1 MRLEYFQMI
10 DRILEIKLEDPS
22 IRMEARVPTKST
34 VFEGHFPGYP
44 LMPAVL
50 LIETMAQ
57 TAGLLLL
64 ARIAFARLPV
74 LAAVKSA
81 KVRRQVSPGDTLI
94 VEGRVL
100 HEGSGFAIAK
110 GAISVAGKAACEAEL
125 TYRILPFPDP
135 QVRIELQSVAA
146 QVGLRLEAL
155 NDAR

>member
-10 DRILEIKLEDPS
+10 DRVLEIKLEDPS
-22 IRMEARVPTKST
+22 IRMEARVPTTST

-57 TAGLLLL
+57 TAGLLIL
-64 ARIAFARLPV
+64 ARIGFARIPI

-81 KVRRQVSPGDTLI
+81 KVRRQVNPGDILI

-110 GAISVAGKAACEAEL
+110 GAISVDEKSACEAEL

-135 QVRIELQSVAA
+135 KVRAELESVAA
-146 QVGLRLEAL
+146 EVGLRLEAL
-155 NDAR
+155 DHAG

>member
-22 IRMEARVPTKST
+22 IRMEARVPTTST

-57 TAGLLLL
+57 TAGLLIL
-64 ARIAFARLPV
+64 ARIAFARIPI

-81 KVRRQVSPGDTLI
+81 KVRRQVNPGDTLI

-110 GAISVAGKAACEAEL
+110 GAIRVDEKSACEAEL

-135 QVRIELQSVAA
+135 KVRAELESVAA
-146 QVGLRLEAL
+146 EVGLRLEAL
-155 NDAR
+155 NHAG

>member
-10 DRILEIKLEDPS
+10 DKVLEISLEDPK
-22 IRMEARVPTKST
+22 ILMEARVPTAST

-57 TAGLLLL
+57 TTGLLLL
-64 ARIAFARLPV
+64 ARISFARLPI

-81 KVRRQVSPGDTLI
+81 KVRRQVNPGETLI

-100 HEGSGFAIAK
+100 HEGSGFAIGKA
-110 GAISVAGKAACEAEL
+110 AISVDGKPACEAEL

-135 QVRIELQSVAA
+135 KVRAELEWVAG
-146 QVGLRLEAL
+146 QVGLRLGVL
-155 NDAR
+155 SDAG